1 MLVKVPLN
9 AIVIL
14 VKIMTTYNEIELM
27 EMARDYEAMERVAL
41 QDAEELRQ
49 LREGERIIVPHNLE
63 HARTMFKLASFY
75 LSQHDKKFALT
86 MEML

>member
-1 MLVKVPLN
+1 
-9 AIVIL
+9 
-14 VKIMTTYNEIELM
+14 MTIYNEIELM

-49 LREGERIIVPHNLE
+49 LREGERIVVPHSVE

-75 LSQHDKKFALT
+75 LKEHDPKFELDVV
-86 MEML
+86 

>member
-1 MLVKVPLN
+1 
-9 AIVIL
+9 
-14 VKIMTTYNEIELM
+14 MTIYNEIELM

-49 LREGERIIVPHNLE
+49 LREGERIIVPHDLE

-75 LSQHDKKFALT
+75 LKQHDPKFDL
-86 MEML
+86 ELV